1 MTEKPPAR
9 QGVSVAVVI
18 IAAVALVIAALALFA
33 IVRHTSNESGAPGSS
48 PVTAPPGA
56 SAGPSSPAGGSRATT
71 QGKPTTSAPDGFA
84 YQPLWP
90 FGGVTDAV
98 AWQREAN
105 PGGHQPWHLDAGLI
119 AQMFTQQYLGY
130 TNVDKIV
137 KTDVRGEQAWVS
149 VGFANPNGQPAMA
162 AIVHLVQIGAGPDRP
177 WAVVGT
183 EDSTLSLT
191 TPAYGSTVRAPVT
204 VGGRI
209 TGVDESLRVQ
219 IRALGH
225 QQSIGEA
232 PATAAGGTNSPWSV
246 TVPFSDACP
255 GVLTIAVA
263 TGGHAADVERF
274 AVTGVRC

>member
-9 QGVSVAVVI
+9 QGVSAAVVI
-18 IAAVALVIAALALFA
+18 IAVVALVIAALALFA
-33 IVRHTSNESGAPGSS
+33 IVRHASNESGAPGSP

-56 SAGPSSPAGGSRATT
+56 SAGPSSPATGSRATT
-71 QGKPTTSAPDGFA
+71 QGQPTPDGFA

-90 FGGVTDAV
+90 FGGVADAV

-149 VGFANPNGQPAMA
+149 VGFANPNGQSATA
-162 AIVHLVQIGAGPDRP
+162 AIVHLVQIGTGSDRP
-177 WAVVGT
+177 WEVVGT

-191 TPAYGSTVRAPVT
+191 TPGYGSTVRAPVT

-225 QQSIGEA
+225 QQPVGEA
-232 PATAAGGTNSPWSV
+232 PPTAAGGTNSPWSV
-246 TVPFSDACP
+246 TVPFSGACP
-255 GVLTIAVA
+255 GALTVAVA
-263 TGGHAADVERF
+263 TGGHAAGVERF
-274 AVTGVRC
+274 AITGVRC